1 MNKSM
6 SLDGKLLDLDNIEII
21 KKQIKDIHDKVDLL
35 SSDIE
40 ELNKLTSIISDA
52 LDKKSNTKV
61 LLQG

>member
-6 SLDGKLLDLDNIEII
+6 GVEGGTLDLNNIELI
-21 KKQIKDIHDKVDLL
+21 KKRIKDLNDKVDLL
-35 SSDIE
+35 SSDVE

-52 LDKKSNTKV
+52 LNKKSNTKV

>member
-1 MNKSM
+1 M